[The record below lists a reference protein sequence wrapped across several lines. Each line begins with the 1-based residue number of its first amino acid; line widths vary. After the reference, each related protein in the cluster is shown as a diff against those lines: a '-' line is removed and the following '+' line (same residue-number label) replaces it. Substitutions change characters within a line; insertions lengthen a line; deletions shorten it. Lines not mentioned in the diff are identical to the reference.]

1 MAGSVH
7 MNDRFLMT
15 AAAVVV
21 GLCLAAHLSAQD
33 ASAKGAAAS
42 RPAASAPNLNGVP
55 NLSGVWNGA
64 MNARVYASG
73 EKVGLLLAA
82 REGTLINFER
92 DNALIR
98 RMDPNKPVYR
108 PEFWEKVQKLDQDG
122 NREDPSYSCM
132 PLGVPRMGPP
142 TKIVQTADELIFL
155 YAGPQDTF
163 RVIPIDGRNHTPLQD
178 LDGTWRG
185 ESIGHWEGD
194 TMVVDTIGFND
205 TSWLDIGGYFH
216 SENMR
221 VIERLR
227 RQGDTLSWQATVED
241 PDVLVKPWTM
251 NARQLRLNPN
261 PKATLEETL
270 PCSERD
276 LSHLVTKEHH

>member
-1 MAGSVH
+1 MTHRHLG
-7 MNDRFLMT
+7 FLIS
-15 AAAVVV
+15 AAV
-21 GLCLAAHLSAQD
+21 LAIPCCAEN
-33 ASAKGAAAS
+33 
-42 RPAASAPNLNGVP
+42 PP

-64 MNARVYASG
+64 VPARVTESG
-73 EKVGLLLAA
+73 EKIGLILAA
-82 REGTLINFER
+82 RGGTLVNFER

-122 NREDPSYSCM
+122 NNQDPSYSCM
-132 PLGVPRMGPP
+132 PQGVPRMGPP
-142 TKIVQTADELIFL
+142 VKIVQTEGELIFL
-155 YAGPQDTF
+155 YAGPQDTY
-163 RVIPIDGRNHTPLQD
+163 RVIPIDGRKHTPLAD

-185 ESIGHWEGD
+185 EALGHWEGD

-227 RQGDTLSWQATVED
+227 RDGNMLTWQATVED
-241 PDVLVKPWTM
+241 PEVLVQPWVM
-251 NARQLRLNPN
+251 NTRELRLNPD
-261 PKATLEETL
+261 PKAMLEETL

>member
-1 MAGSVH
+1 MTHRHLG
-7 MNDRFLMT
+7 FLIS
-15 AAAVVV
+15 AAV
-21 GLCLAAHLSAQD
+21 LAIPCCAESQ
-33 ASAKGAAAS
+33 
-42 RPAASAPNLNGVP
+42 P

-64 MNARVYASG
+64 VPARVTESG
-73 EKVGLLLAA
+73 EKVGLILAA
-82 REGTLINFER
+82 RGGTLVNFER

-122 NREDPSYSCM
+122 NNEDPSYSCM
-132 PLGVPRMGPP
+132 PQGVPRMGPP
-142 TKIVQTADELIFL
+142 VKIVQTETELIFL
-155 YAGPQDTF
+155 YAGPQDTY
-163 RVIPIDGRNHTPLQD
+163 RVIPIDGRKHTPLAD

-185 ESIGHWEGD
+185 EAIGHWEGD

-221 VIERLR
+221 VSERLR
-227 RQGDTLSWQATVED
+227 REGNTLTWQATVED
-241 PDVLVKPWTM
+241 PEVLVQPWVM
-251 NARQLRLNPN
+251 NARELRLNPD
-261 PKATLEETL
+261 PKAMLEETL

>member
-1 MAGSVH
+1 MTCCHS
-7 MNDRFLMT
+7 RFLV
-15 AAAVVV
+15 AVVFV
-21 GLCLAAHLSAQD
+21 VMPCFAQD
-33 ASAKGAAAS
+33 QTTGAH
-42 RPAASAPNLNGVP
+42 P

-64 MNARVYASG
+64 VPARVTESG
-73 EKVGLLLAA
+73 EKVGLILAA
-82 REGTLINFER
+82 RGGTLVNFER

-122 NREDPSYSCM
+122 NNQDPSYSCM
-132 PLGVPRMGPP
+132 PQGVPRMGPP
-142 TKIVQTADELIFL
+142 MKIVQTESELIFL
-155 YAGPQDTF
+155 YAGPQDTY
-163 RVIPIDGRNHTPLQD
+163 RVIPTDGRKHTPLAD
-178 LDGTWRG
+178 LDGTWKG
-185 ESIGHWEGD
+185 EAIGHWEGD

-227 RQGDTLSWQATVED
+227 RDGNTLTWQATVED
-241 PDVLVKPWTM
+241 PDVLVAPWTM
-251 NARQLRLNPN
+251 NARELRLNPD

>member
-1 MAGSVH
+1 MTHRHFGLLIAVALVATPAFAEDGATGSH
-7 MNDRFLMT
+7 
-15 AAAVVV
+15 
-21 GLCLAAHLSAQD
+21 
-33 ASAKGAAAS
+33 
-42 RPAASAPNLNGVP
+42 P

-64 MNARVYASG
+64 VPARVTESG
-73 EKVGLLLAA
+73 DKVGLILAA
-82 REGTLINFER
+82 RGGTLVNFER

-108 PEFWEKVQKLDQDG
+108 PEFWEKVQKLDQEG
-122 NREDPSYSCM
+122 NNEDPSYSCM
-132 PLGVPRMGPP
+132 PQGVPRMGPP
-142 TKIVQTADELIFL
+142 MKIVQTDTELIFL
-155 YAGPQDTF
+155 YAGPQDTY
-163 RVIPIDGRNHTPLQD
+163 RVIPIDGRKHTPIED

-185 ESIGHWEGD
+185 EAIGHWEGD

-227 RQGDTLSWQATVED
+227 REGNTLAWQATVED
-241 PDVLVKPWTM
+241 PDVLVKPWVM
-251 NARQLRLNPN
+251 NARELRLNPD
-261 PKATLEETL
+261 PKAMLEETL

>member
-1 MAGSVH
+1 MTHRHLG
-7 MNDRFLMT
+7 FLIS
-15 AAAVVV
+15 AAV
-21 GLCLAAHLSAQD
+21 LAIPCCAENH
-33 ASAKGAAAS
+33 
-42 RPAASAPNLNGVP
+42 PNLG
-55 NLSGVWNGA
+55 GVWNGA
-64 MNARVYASG
+64 VPARVTESG
-73 EKVGLLLAA
+73 EKIGLILAA
-82 REGTLINFER
+82 RGGTLVNFER

-122 NREDPSYSCM
+122 NNQDPSYSCM
-132 PLGVPRMGPP
+132 PQGVPRMGPP
-142 TKIVQTADELIFL
+142 VKIVQTESELIFL
-155 YAGPQDTF
+155 YAGPQDTY
-163 RVIPIDGRNHTPLQD
+163 RVIPIDGRKHTPLAD

-185 ESIGHWEGD
+185 EAIGHWEGD

-227 RQGDTLSWQATVED
+227 RDGNMLTWQATVED
-241 PDVLVKPWTM
+241 PEVLVQPWVM
-251 NARQLRLNPN
+251 NTRELRLNPD
-261 PKATLEETL
+261 PKAMLEETL

>member
-1 MAGSVH
+1 MT
-7 MNDRFLMT
+7 DRFLMT
-15 AAAVVV
+15 VAAVVA
-21 GLCLAAHLSAQD
+21 GLCLAAPAGAQD
-33 ASAKGAAAS
+33 AAAKGAASS
-42 RPAASAPNLNGVP
+42 RPNPSGAPNLNGVP

-64 MNARVYASG
+64 MAARVYASG

-142 TKIVQTADELIFL
+142 TKIAQSADELIFL
-155 YAGPQDTF
+155 YAGPQDTY
-163 RVIPIDGRNHTPLQD
+163 RVIPIDGRKHTPLQD

-185 ESIGHWEGD
+185 ESVGHWEGD

-227 RQGDTLSWQATVED
+227 RQGDMLSWQATVED
-241 PDVLVKPWTM
+241 PDVLVKPWVM

-261 PKATLEETL
+261 PKAMLEETL